1 MGETSQGYALR
12 QPWSIEP
19 AGAPIGSYFSRR
31 SQCIRDHAVG
41 DKGDPDKGET
51 MTVVDYRTRDGL
63 ADYGFS
69 IEFQL
74 GVGWRVYII
83 FYPCRHDHDDSP
95 KLPYQSISDDGR
107 RYVNWPSKLDSVGE
121 AKTVAGLWAELV
133 ERYLRIQQEN
143 ALYVELIERYRE
155 TRERRKAPLS
165 NQDHLGDAVNTETRD
180 PEQHD
185 RDPTIPV
192 PRSRQNC

>member
-1 MGETSQGYALR
+1 MYT
-12 QPWSIEP
+12 
-19 AGAPIGSYFSRR
+19 GSCR
-31 SQCIRDHAVG
+31 G
-41 DKGDPDKGET
+41 NKGDPDKGET
-51 MTVVDYRTRDGL
+51 MTVMDYRTRDGL

-69 IEFQL
+69 IEFRPD
-74 GVGWRVYII
+74 VGWRVYII
-83 FYPCRHDHDDSP
+83 FHPYRHGYDDSL

-107 RYVNWPSKLDSVGE
+107 RYVDWPSKLDSLGE
-121 AKTVAGLWAELV
+121 AKTVAGLWAELI

-155 TRERRKAPLS
+155 TQERKKTPLS

-185 RDPTIPV
+185 RDLTIPV
-192 PRSRQNC
+192 PRPRQSC